1 MYVNSMRLKRQV
13 TAMRN
18 LSVMIAGVGGQGT
31 LLTSQVLGAAALKE
45 GYDVKMS
52 EVHGMAQR
60 GGSVI
65 TYVRIGEK
73 VDSPV
78 IEKGGADILL
88 CFEKL
93 EALRWI
99 DYAKQDG
106 TIIVNEQ
113 RIDPMPVI
121 IGSAKYPEDIT
132 EELSKNFPNVIPV
145 KALDAARQLG
155 NIKVLNIVMLGI
167 MAKSTDIPV
176 EIWHEAIRETVKEKF
191 VELNIKAFDKGY
203 QMAV

>member
-31 LLTSQVLGAAALKE
+31 LLTSQVLGAAALKA

-121 IGSAKYPEDIT
+121 IGSAKYPEGIT
-132 EELSKNFPNVIPV
+132 EELSKNFPKVIPV

-155 NIKVLNIVMLGI
+155 TIKVLNIVMLGI
-167 MAKSTDIPV
+167 MAKKTDIPV
-176 EIWHEAIRETVKEKF
+176 KTWHEAISETVKEKF

-203 QMAV
+203 QNL

>member
-1 MYVNSMRLKRQV
+1 
-13 TAMRN
+13 MRN

-31 LLTSQVLGAAALKE
+31 LLTSQVLGAAALKA

-121 IGSAKYPEDIT
+121 IGSAKYPEGIT
-132 EELSKNFPNVIPV
+132 EELSKNFPKVIPV

-167 MAKSTDIPV
+167 MAKKTDIPV
-176 EIWHEAIRETVKEKF
+176 KTWHEAISETVKEKF

-203 QMAV
+203 QNL

>member
-1 MYVNSMRLKRQV
+1 MRLKRQV

-203 QMAV
+203 QNL

>member
-1 MYVNSMRLKRQV
+1 
-13 TAMRN
+13 MRN
-18 LSVMIAGVGGQGT
+18 VSILIAGVGGQGT
-31 LLTSQVLGAAALKE
+31 LLTSQVLGAAAMKA

-60 GGSVI
+60 GGSVV
-65 TYVRIGEK
+65 TYVRIGEN

-99 DYAKQDG
+99 DYTKKDG
-106 TIIVNEQ
+106 TIIVNDQ
-113 RIDPMPVI
+113 QIDPMPVI
-121 IGSAKYPEDIT
+121 IGSVKYPEGII
-132 EELSKNFPNVIPV
+132 EKLSANFKNVIPV
-145 KALDAARQLG
+145 KALDAAKELG
-155 NIKVLNIVMLGI
+155 NIKVLNIVMLGL
-167 MAKSTDIPV
+167 MAKNTDIPV
-176 EIWHEAIRETVKEKF
+176 KTWHEAIRETVKEKF

-203 QMAV
+203 HL

>member
-1 MYVNSMRLKRQV
+1 
-13 TAMRN
+13 MRN

-31 LLTSQVLGAAALKE
+31 LLTSQVLGAAALKA

-121 IGSAKYPEDIT
+121 IGSAKYPEGIT

-203 QMAV
+203 QNL

>member
-1 MYVNSMRLKRQV
+1 
-13 TAMRN
+13 MRN

-31 LLTSQVLGAAALKE
+31 LLTSQVLGAAALKA

-132 EELSKNFPNVIPV
+132 EELSKNFPKVIPV

-203 QMAV
+203 QNL

>member
-1 MYVNSMRLKRQV
+1 MRLKRQV